1 VNKSPTDSKR
11 CKNNTDSGVRTWL
24 TRTNHRPPTAPDQ
37 LSSPS
42 HPSAENHYT
51 PMDETYSPISIVD
64 EALYA
69 ELDGESI
76 KSDNS
81 STQHNQYSQE
91 VSFQKITLVDK
102 NVKNGRLLDWFL

>member
-1 VNKSPTDSKR
+1 
-11 CKNNTDSGVRTWL
+11 
-24 TRTNHRPPTAPDQ
+24 
-37 LSSPS
+37 
-42 HPSAENHYT
+42 
-51 PMDETYSPISIVD
+51 MDETYSPISIVD

-91 VSFQKITLVDK
+91 VSFKKKYT
-102 NVKNGRLLDWFL
+102 NR